1 MLQKNS
7 IQIEKRDRLLAV
19 IQRSLTINRHVE
31 FFRWLQDEVRDFLP
45 HDVLIAAWGD
55 FASGKIEYDVASSI
69 PEIRT
74 QKITLGCD
82 IDPLIG
88 ALYYRWEGCGE
99 QWFTLN
105 DFDVLGTKQGDDQNS
120 ILATLVR
127 MKSLVVHG
135 IRDKRSKSDCLYVFF
150 HHETSIEIDHALM
163 NLLLPHIDAALRRVE
178 RLEPKPELPGLRAKP
193 MMGMSQREHEIVNWV
208 SLGKTNEEIG
218 MILTI
223 SPNTVKNHLKRIF
236 QKLDATSRAQ
246 VAAKYQTN

>member
-1 MLQKNS
+1 MLQKNN

-55 FASGKIEYDVASSI
+55 FSSGKIEYDVASSI
-69 PEIRT
+69 PEVRT
-74 QKITLGCD
+74 QKITVGCD

-88 ALYYRWEGCGE
+88 ALYYRWLDFGE
-99 QWFTLN
+99 QWYALN
-105 DFDVLGTKQGDDQNS
+105 NFDILGTKQNDGQSS
-120 ILATLVR
+120 ILAALVR
-127 MKSLVVHG
+127 MQSLVVHG
-135 IRDKRSKSDCLYVFF
+135 IRDKRSRSDCLYVFF
-150 HHETSIEIDHALM
+150 DHAASIEIDHALM

-178 RLEPKPELPGLRAKP
+178 RLEPTPEILALRAKP
-193 MMGMSQREHEIVNWV
+193 MMGMSQREHEIVSWV

-236 QKLDATSRAQ
+236 QKLDVTSRAQ